1 MRKYGKQWHM
11 ARLVSVVKSV
21 AAVKWL
27 FARGLETVKGWTIAS
42 RQYIL
47 DLFWRKLTL
56 RVRSESLD
64 RSLSWTLY
72 VLWIT
77 TLAVRNF
84 LPFLPSY
91 FSLLLINHDLRVFL
105 SDEIFRT
112 SLLLSSRLRYTRY
125 IEIMIFLR

>member
-27 FARGLETVKGWTIAS
+27 FARGLETVNGWTIAS

-112 SLLLSSRLRYTRY
+112 FLLLPSRLRYTCY